1 MKQLIIQLAVTC
13 SKLTVEITE
22 TPAIGVVLVSLL
34 LTLNIFHTLFSVSIV
49 NFEQVNAGWVA
60 SLSYTSTK
68 ECSLIQPIICIGFT
82 TRQ

>member
-1 MKQLIIQLAVTC
+1 MKQLITQLAIAC
-13 SKLTVEITE
+13 SKLTVETL
-22 TPAIGVVLVSLL
+22 AIGVVLVALL